1 MRKEIDSIIKEMD
14 LVLYGQPWF
23 GRSLFSILEDVHPA
37 DVFKKPN
44 GEGHSLIELVYHM
57 VNWTEFTLLRI
68 KGDKKEDKSEELNWR
83 QIDPML
89 HTWSKGLSDLESMHQ
104 QIMEILKQK
113 DDSMLDQ
120 KVDYRDYDFR
130 FLLHG
135 LIQHDIYHLGQIAYL
150 TKWLIPQ

>member
-1 MRKEIDSIIKEMD
+1 
-14 LVLYGQPWF
+14 
-23 GRSLFSILEDVHPA
+23 
-37 DVFKKPN
+37 
-44 GEGHSLIELVYHM
+44 
-57 VNWTEFTLLRI
+57 LLRI
-68 KGDKKEDKSEELNWR
+68 KGDKKEDKSEDLNWR

-113 DDSMLDQ
+113 DDSLLDQ
-120 KVDYRDYDFR
+120 KVDFRDYDFR

>member
-1 MRKEIDSIIKEMD
+1 MGKEIDSIIKEMD

-68 KGDKKEDKSEELNWR
+68 MGDKRED
-83 QIDPML
+83 
-89 HTWSKGLSDLESMHQ
+89 
-104 QIMEILKQK
+104 
-113 DDSMLDQ
+113 
-120 KVDYRDYDFR
+120 
-130 FLLHG
+130 
-135 LIQHDIYHLGQIAYL
+135 
-150 TKWLIPQ
+150 